1 MLTNV
6 TEGKKVNFDNCCS
19 ESVMILK
26 EPDQDTFKLFL
37 FKAKCVQYWPDSDE
51 DFDCDVFTITTTHQR
66 QYANYVI
73 RKMKIWHT
81 KVMSPSEL

>member
-19 ESVMILK
+19 ELVMILK
-26 EPDQDTFKLFL
+26 ESDQETFKLFL
-37 FKAKCVQYWPDSDE
+37 FKDKCVQYWPDSDE
-51 DFDCDVFTITTTHQR
+51 DFDYDVFTITTTHQR